1 VTEIDFVGGKDVAIV
16 SSGDARPHY
25 GDPNFW
31 EVKVDRNALF
41 IRPDDDQPPIGGGRF
56 TNIAITLVDGRRFQI
71 HAQEVSLEKH
81 GKPDLKLIA
90 ELDDPGDR
98 KPEFIRM
105 DEHES
110 QLTGL
115 QAENSVLRKAC
126 EQPKPT
132 ETALRSPEVDTL
144 NDLHFF
150 DYEVFDVKGK
160 GKNLHSV
167 LFHNDRFT
175 FAAIDGLELPTI
187 SALREGNKYVKV
199 QATWV
204 RNRWEMP
211 LVDEGMVQVGKDSFK
226 FRLRGK
232 KQ

>member
-1 VTEIDFVGGKDVAIV
+1 
-16 SSGDARPHY
+16 
-25 GDPNFW
+25 
-31 EVKVDRNALF
+31 
-41 IRPDDDQPPIGGGRF
+41 
-56 TNIAITLVDGRRFQI
+56 
-71 HAQEVSLEKH
+71 
-81 GKPDLKLIA
+81 
-90 ELDDPGDR
+90 
-98 KPEFIRM
+98 M
-105 DEHES
+105 DEHQS

-132 ETALRSPEVDTL
+132 ETASLRSPEVDTL

>member
-1 VTEIDFVGGKDVAIV
+1 VAIV
-16 SSGDARPHY
+16 SSGRCEAALSAIRSFGKFPLIAM
-25 GDPNFW
+25 
-31 EVKVDRNALF
+31 RLF
-41 IRPDDDQPPIGGGRF
+41 IRPQMTIPHLLAEVGLQILM
-56 TNIAITLVDGRRFQI
+56 IASRRRT
-71 HAQEVSLEKH
+71 SLSDSRARSFARKTH
-81 GKPDLKLIA
+81 KPDLRLIA
-90 ELDDPGDR
+90 ELEDQDDR
-98 KPEFIRM
+98 RQEFIRM
-105 DEHES
+105 DEHQS

-132 ETALRSPEVDTL
+132 ETASLRSPEVDTL

-150 DYEVFDVKGK
+150 DYEIFDVKGK